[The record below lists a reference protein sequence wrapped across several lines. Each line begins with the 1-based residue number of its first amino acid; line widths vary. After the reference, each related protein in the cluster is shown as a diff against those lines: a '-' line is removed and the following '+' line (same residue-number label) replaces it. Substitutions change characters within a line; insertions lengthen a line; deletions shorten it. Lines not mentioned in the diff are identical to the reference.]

1 MWSARTS
8 HLEEWHTNVCACGS
22 DSKDSDVTCECLCAW
37 PCQLSARG
45 RQGSP
50 DPGLP
55 TRLFPLHTGAHGFL
69 GFVWP
74 LRAQGYL
81 GAHANPWVER
91 VTSAPPVFWGSGRLK
106 RKQPSLKP
114 GHHFH
119 QILHPKQTSWP
130 DRVLR
135 APSFKLTLTKAVCG
149 QHFCPKSHFL
159 HI

>member
-91 VTSAPPVFWGSGRLK
+91 VTSAPPVSSEEEAAQSEARPLF
-106 RKQPSLKP
+106 PSN
-114 GHHFH
+114 FA
-119 QILHPKQTSWP
+119 PKTNL
-130 DRVLR
+130 V
-135 APSFKLTLTKAVCG
+135 A
-149 QHFCPKSHFL
+149 
-159 HI
+159 